1 MAKIDNLKELRTKAL
16 VELCQSKEY
25 TDFLRFA
32 ARMYKMPFS
41 DAVMVYAHDPEI
53 EKAAQLSAWNA
64 IGRKVKRGA
73 HGIPVLGDRDTV
85 RYYFDISDT
94 DGKTLPPLW
103 SLNREEAGKL
113 KRYFSST
120 YDQDFLN
127 FSSVVDYISYNSVS
141 EHYDDLES
149 MADKYSLN
157 DEQITTLHE
166 MLWDCVRYTTAA
178 RCELGSEENIRVRGA
193 AALDFDDTILQND
206 SDLMLSFFS
215 VVQHT
220 AQDSINEIA
229 IRAVQLKRNQL
240 DIPEE
245 IVNAFEGE
253 DTKVEQIS
261 ATPVDN
267 EVIIANETVKVN
279 DDKIPFSTEQIKT
292 VLDDMFSRR
301 VYALADNNAQELVS
315 FFERNEMI
323 EPRAEKLG
331 EFVTSALLDQHNSCD
346 MGSFTV
352 DYIVSKSGVT
362 IMQGEY
368 TNELYTDSMLIGWE
382 SVVGLYADEIVRYYK
397 ATNDQET
404 KSLDNAKNYINDFCL
419 DEYSEEADFSDL
431 SNIPIAYTTDE
442 QTEYEIQVSIDLLQ
456 YRMIYQ
462 YDGQVVREEQ
472 YGSLDDMN
480 ENALSVLDFDDLVSL
495 SDDEK
500 AAALEKRSNSGLA
513 EKEKLP
519 TITCEWSESEAFEEG
534 KTYSVYDF
542 DRIMEQ
548 ADREWI
554 EKRQAEI
561 DKYGEDIKNIYEAF
575 ERGEIDGVHQGYA
588 KTKFTVTMPDG
599 TTYTDR
605 QDIGDGFGGVID
617 FIKRYNKALAF
628 QLEKVRD
635 MQKANEE
642 PESKEKSFSEQVD
655 DVLDGNADRY
665 SDLKVCDT
673 PQLLLDVGCD
683 QLPMLY
689 TKKHLRDALHEK
701 SEKNHHWHGLTV
713 EQIKKVPDLISD
725 PLIVF
730 DSISINDKAKGSI
743 ITVLNAVD
751 NDNSP
756 IIVSIK
762 PNGKGNYELETIDS
776 NFITSI
782 YGKDN
787 SFSNFIERAANANN
801 ILYWNKQKSQE
812 LFSVLGLHLP
822 KGLNDLD
829 SNIIIHQSHNIVNS
843 NSVNYE
849 KIVESNTQAN
859 SEQISFFNENTVNE
873 NSAEAVSKDIPSH
886 TYHFDLNDVTG
897 NGAKTRYK
905 ANVAAIRTLKKIE
918 SENRNATLEEQRL
931 LAGYVGWGGVADAF
945 DARKDNW
952 HEEYEELKGLLT
964 DDEYRAARRSTQ
976 TSYYTS
982 HEVIESIYSAL
993 DNFGFKGG
1001 NILEPSMGVG
1011 NFFAEIPSEMR
1022 DNSKLYG
1029 VELDDLTGRIAK
1041 KLYPNDNI
1049 QIKGFE
1055 KTSFSDNSFDVVVGN
1070 VPFGDFKVHDKKY
1083 DRLGLNIHDY
1093 FIAKSV
1099 DQVRPGGMIAVV
1111 TSSYTMDKNT
1121 SKFREYI
1128 AQRCD
1133 LVGAVRLPNNAFA
1146 DTKTVSDILFLQK
1159 RENQTVVYPYWTQ
1172 TGRTADGLRVNAY
1185 FARHPE
1191 MVLGKVVKSTRYGD
1205 DSETIDVIADTEKP
1219 LSEQLAAAVS
1229 KLHANI
1235 PEKIFNAVKIGGSDK
1250 KTSETIPADPYVRN
1264 FTYTV
1269 INGEVYYRE
1278 NEVMTKYEGGN
1289 TAIERIKG
1297 MHAIR
1302 QSLRSVIDAQLNGV
1316 SDDELAVLQREL
1328 NNEYDTY
1335 VKRYG
1340 ALTSKANTVFRDDDD
1355 FNTLIALENVD
1366 EKTGE
1371 VQKAS
1376 IFFKRTILPSISV
1389 DSVDTPE
1396 EALQVSLD
1404 RKGCVDI
1411 DYMAQLVGME
1421 KQELVFSL
1429 KEQNKIFRDPAY
1441 TVDGKEY
1448 SGYVEAAEYLSGNV
1462 RKKLALAAQ
1471 MAKLDPQYEYNVQAL
1486 EVILPDTIPPED
1498 ILVQIGIN
1506 WVDCETYTQFLT
1518 EYTGIDHSYNNLVT
1532 RLPNG
1537 EYTFKN
1543 RCTDN
1548 SSRATEIFGTDRMEV
1563 HEIFKRLL
1571 NKRSIEVKDRTD
1583 DDRYVLNESATRKA
1597 KEKANQM
1604 ERAFEDWLWADM
1616 SRQEHYVEKYNN
1628 LFNSL
1633 VGREYNGDGQKFDGM
1648 NPDITLIKHQLDAV
1662 MRAKLGGN
1670 TLLAHVVGAG
1680 KSFEMATAVMEKRRL
1695 GLITKA
1701 CVTVPKPLTDQMA
1714 NEWLKLYPNAHLLV
1728 ASAKDFTKENRQRF
1742 IARCATGNYDAIIMS
1757 HEQFGKIGMSAEYQT
1772 QFINEQIEA
1781 IDQQLSGMNSG
1792 YYFQRNENQMT
1803 VKALEKQKEKLTDKL
1818 EKLLGMSKDTSLS
1831 FEQLGFDYLVVDEAH
1846 NFKNCFVATKM
1857 GNISGVQTSASQKAE
1872 DMLMKTTY
1880 LNNKYGCNNI
1890 LFATG
1895 TPISNSMVE
1904 MYVMTRYL
1912 RPDVLAEA
1920 GVSEFDDWASNFGKV
1935 VSKLEVNPAGNG
1947 YRTKKRFAE
1956 FINLPELVKEFKEFA
1971 DIKTQ
1976 KMIKLNVPEITGGE
1990 PNIVVIQPSEA
2001 QREGIKELGERSERI
2016 HNGSVSPNVDNML
2029 KITHEARLLGLDPR
2043 CLDPLAEKDPDGKIA
2058 TLCRNIK
2065 KKYDETEEQKGVQ
2078 AVFCDIAVNADRGF
2092 SAYDE
2097 IKADLIEL
2105 GIPEEEICF
2114 AGDAKNEKQ
2123 RVQQHEE
2130 LRNGIKRVVVGS
2142 TSKLG
2147 TGVNIQNKLCALHHL
2162 DIPWKPSDFEQ
2173 RNGRGIRR
2181 GNTFPNVDINFYVTQ
2196 DTFDMYLM
2204 DTIVRKA
2211 KFIEQGMSST
2221 SQRKSEDMD
2230 EVVLTYS
2237 KIQAATTSNPYI
2249 AERIELEQDLNYLHD
2264 LKSDYMKSK
2273 YKLMNAAEKELPERI
2288 ARYEELL
2295 AKAEKDNETRVS
2307 CSSEDFMLKVDDVQ
2321 IVDKEKAAAL
2331 IFKARESCA
2340 HSGESVLVGEYNG
2353 FDIYI
2358 EPSKAKLSFFSQE
2371 PDYEI
2376 VARGKLSYSCSCGE
2390 NNGLGNI
2397 TRIENLI
2404 DKAVQSKCDDLK
2416 INIENATK
2424 DMNETKAAIE
2434 KPFEHEEELK
2444 QKESRF
2450 AYLNDLLS
2458 KDKRAQEILSNE
2470 PEEDMEIECSDQ
2482 DNGEEREAVVAARG
2496 HGRR

>member
-41 DAVMVYAHDPEI
+41 DAVMIHAHDPNI
-53 EKAAQLSAWNA
+53 EKAAQLAAWNA

-193 AALDFDDTILQND
+193 ADLDFDDTILQND

-229 IRAVQLKRNQL
+229 VHAVQLKRNQL

-267 EVIIANETVKVN
+267 EVIIANETVEVN

-292 VLDDMFSRR
+292 VLDDMFSR
-301 VYALADNNAQELVS
+301 VYSRADDNTQELVS

-323 EPRAEKLG
+323 EPRAERLG

-352 DYIVSKSGVT
+352 DYIVSKNGVT

-368 TNELYTDSMLIGWE
+368 TNEHYTDSMLIGWE

-404 KSLDNAKNYINDFCL
+404 KSLYNAKNYINDFCL

-519 TITCEWSESEAFEEG
+519 TITCEWSESEAFKDG

-588 KTKFTVTMPDG
+588 KTKFTVTMPNG

-635 MQKANEE
+635 MQKANKE
-642 PESKEKSFSEQVD
+642 PESKQQS
-655 DVLDGNADRY
+655 N
-665 SDLKVCDT
+665 
-673 PQLLLDVGCD
+673 
-683 QLPMLY
+683 
-689 TKKHLRDALHEK
+689 
-701 SEKNHHWHGLTV
+701 N
-713 EQIKKVPDLISD
+713 
-725 PLIVF
+725 IV
-730 DSISINDKAKGSI
+730 
-743 ITVLNAVD
+743 
-751 NDNSP
+751 NDNS
-756 IIVSIK
+756 
-762 PNGKGNYELETIDS
+762 
-776 NFITSI
+776 
-782 YGKDN
+782 
-787 SFSNFIERAANANN
+787 
-801 ILYWNKQKSQE
+801 
-812 LFSVLGLHLP
+812 
-822 KGLNDLD
+822 
-829 SNIIIHQSHNIVNS
+829 VNHD
-843 NSVNYE
+843 
-849 KIVESNTQAN
+849 KIVDSNTQVN
-859 SEQISFFNENTVNE
+859 SEQISFFNENIVNE

-952 HEEYEELKGLLT
+952 HEEYEDLKGLLT

-1055 KTSFSDNSFDVVVGN
+1055 KTSFSDNSFDVVIGN

-1121 SKFREYI
+1121 SKFREYL

-1191 MVLGKVVKSTRYGD
+1191 MVLGKVVKSTRYGE
-1205 DSETIDVIADTEKP
+1205 DSETIDVIADTEKT
-1219 LSEQLAAAVS
+1219 LSEQLAAAIS

-1235 PEKIFNAVKIGGSDK
+1235 PDKIVKAVKSGSSDK
-1250 KTSETIPADPYVRN
+1250 KPSETIPADPYVRN

-1269 INGEVYYRE
+1269 IDGEVYYRE

-1376 IFFKRTILPSISV
+1376 IFFKRTILPSINV

-1411 DYMAQLVGME
+1411 EYMAQLVGME

-1462 RKKLALAAQ
+1462 RKKLAFAEQ

-1486 EVILPDTIPPED
+1486 EAIQPDTIPPED

-1506 WVDCETYTQFLT
+1506 WVDCKTYTQFLT

-1616 SRQEHYVEKYNN
+1616 SRQEYYVEKYNN

-1648 NPDITLIKHQLDAV
+1648 NPDITLSKHQLDAV

-1757 HEQFGKIGMSAEYQT
+1757 HEQFGKIGMSAEYQS

-1781 IDQQLSGMNSG
+1781 IDQQLSGMKSG

-1803 VKALEKQKEKLTDKL
+1803 VKALEKQKEKLNDKL

-1912 RPDVLAEA
+1912 RPDVLAES

-1990 PNIVVIQPSEA
+1990 PNIVVIQPSES

-2114 AGDAKNEKQ
+2114 ASDAKNEKQ

-2130 LRNGIKRVVVGS
+2130 LRNGIKRVVIGS

-2181 GNTFPNVDINFYVTQ
+2181 GNTFSNVDINFYVTQ

-2249 AERIELEQDLNYLHD
+2249 AERIELEQELNYLHD

-2273 YKLMNAAEKELPERI
+2273 YKLMNAEKELPERI

-2295 AKAEKDNETRVS
+2295 TKAEKDNETRVN
-2307 CSSEDFMLKVDDVQ
+2307 CGSEDFILKVDDVQ

-2358 EPSKAKLSFFSQE
+2358 EPSKAKLTFFSQE

-2397 TRIENLI
+2397 TRLENLV

-2416 INIENATK
+2416 IYIENTTK

-2434 KPFEHEEELK
+2434 KPFEHDEELK

-2458 KDKRAQEILSNE
+2458 KDKQAQEILSNE
-2470 PEEDMEIECSDQ
+2470 PEEDMEIEYSDQ
-2482 DNGEEREAVVAARG
+2482 DNGEERETVAAARG

>member
-41 DAVMVYAHDPEI
+41 DAVMIHAHDPNI
-53 EKAAQLSAWNA
+53 EKAAQLAAWNA

-193 AALDFDDTILQND
+193 ADLDFDDTILQND

-362 IMQGEY
+362 IMQDEY

-382 SVVGLYADEIVRYYK
+382 SIVGLYADEIVRYYK
-397 ATNDQET
+397 TTNNQET
-404 KSLDNAKNYINDFCL
+404 KSLYNAKNYINDFCL

-442 QTEYEIQVSIDLLQ
+442 KTEYEIQVSIDLLR

-500 AAALEKRSNSGLA
+500 AAALENRSNIGLA
-513 EKEKLP
+513 ENEKLP
-519 TITCEWSESEAFEEG
+519 TITCEWSESGAFEDG

-561 DKYGEDIKNIYEAF
+561 DKYGEDIKSIYEAF

-617 FIKRYNKALAF
+617 FIKQYNKALAF

-635 MQKANEE
+635 MQKANKE
-642 PESKEKSFSEQVD
+642 PESKQQS
-655 DVLDGNADRY
+655 N
-665 SDLKVCDT
+665 
-673 PQLLLDVGCD
+673 
-683 QLPMLY
+683 
-689 TKKHLRDALHEK
+689 
-701 SEKNHHWHGLTV
+701 N
-713 EQIKKVPDLISD
+713 
-725 PLIVF
+725 IV
-730 DSISINDKAKGSI
+730 
-743 ITVLNAVD
+743 
-751 NDNSP
+751 NDNS
-756 IIVSIK
+756 
-762 PNGKGNYELETIDS
+762 
-776 NFITSI
+776 
-782 YGKDN
+782 
-787 SFSNFIERAANANN
+787 
-801 ILYWNKQKSQE
+801 
-812 LFSVLGLHLP
+812 
-822 KGLNDLD
+822 
-829 SNIIIHQSHNIVNS
+829 VNH
-843 NSVNYE
+843 E
-849 KIVESNTQAN
+849 KTVDRNTQAN
-859 SEQISFFNENTVNE
+859 SNQISFFNENVVNE
-873 NSAEAVSKDIPSH
+873 DSAEAVSNDIPSH

-931 LAGYVGWGGVADAF
+931 LARYVGWGGVADAF

-1055 KTSFSDNSFDVVVGN
+1055 KTSFSDNSFDVVIGN

-1121 SKFREYI
+1121 SKFREYL

-1191 MVLGKVVKSTRYGD
+1191 MVLGKVVKSTRYGE
-1205 DSETIDVIADTEKP
+1205 DSETIDVIADTEKT
-1219 LSEQLAAAVS
+1219 LSEQLAAAIS

-1235 PEKIFNAVKIGGSDK
+1235 PDKIVKAVKSGGSDK

-1269 INGEVYYRE
+1269 IDGEVYYRE

-1389 DSVDTPE
+1389 ESVDTPE

-1411 DYMAQLVGME
+1411 EYMAQLVGME

-1462 RKKLALAAQ
+1462 RKKLALAEQ

-1486 EVILPDTIPPED
+1486 EAIQPDIIPPED

-1506 WVDCETYTQFLT
+1506 WVDCKTYTQFLT

-1616 SRQEHYVEKYNN
+1616 SRQEYYVEKYNN

-1648 NPDITLIKHQLDAV
+1648 NPDITLSKHQLDAV

-1701 CVTVPKPLTDQMA
+1701 CVTVPKPLTDQMS

-1757 HEQFGKIGMSAEYQT
+1757 HEQFGKIGMSAEYQS

-1781 IDQQLSGMNSG
+1781 IDQQLSGMKSG

-1803 VKALEKQKEKLTDKL
+1803 VKALEKQKEKLNDKL

-1912 RPDVLAEA
+1912 RPDVLAES

-1990 PNIVVIQPSEA
+1990 PNIVVIQPSES

-2130 LRNGIKRVVVGS
+2130 LRNGIKRVVIGS

-2181 GNTFPNVDINFYVTQ
+2181 GNTFSNVDINFYVTQ

-2249 AERIELEQDLNYLHD
+2249 AERIELEQELNYLHD

-2273 YKLMNAAEKELPERI
+2273 YKLMNAEKELPERI

-2295 AKAEKDNETRVS
+2295 TKAEKDNETRVN
-2307 CSSEDFMLKVDDVQ
+2307 CGSEDFILKVDDVQ

-2358 EPSKAKLSFFSQE
+2358 EPSKAKLTFFSQE

-2397 TRIENLI
+2397 TRLENLV

-2416 INIENATK
+2416 IYIENTTK

-2434 KPFEHEEELK
+2434 KPFEHDEELK

-2458 KDKRAQEILSNE
+2458 KDKQAQEILSNE
-2470 PEEDMEIECSDQ
+2470 PEEDMEIEYSDQ
-2482 DNGEEREAVVAARG
+2482 DNGEERETVAAARG

>member
-1 MAKIDNLKELRTKAL
+1 MAKIDNLKKLRTKAL

-41 DAVMVYAHDPEI
+41 DAVMVYAQNPEI

-94 DGKTLPPLW
+94 EGKTLPPLW
-103 SLNREEAGKL
+103 SLDREEAGKL
-113 KRYFSST
+113 KRYFSSN
-120 YDQDFLN
+120 YEQDFLN
-127 FSSVVDYISYNSVS
+127 FSSVVDYIAYNTVN
-141 EHYDDLES
+141 EHYDELES
-149 MADKYSLN
+149 MADKYSLS
-157 DEQITTLHE
+157 DEQITKLHE

-178 RCELGSEENIRVRGA
+178 RCEFGSEENIRVRGA
-193 AALDFDDTILQND
+193 AALDFDDTLLQND
-206 SDLMLSFFS
+206 SELMLSFFS

-220 AQDSINEIA
+220 AQESINEIA
-229 IRAVQLKRNQL
+229 VHAVQLKRNQL

-267 EVIIANETVKVN
+267 EVIIANETVEVN

-292 VLDDMFSRR
+292 VLDDMFSR
-301 VYALADNNAQELVS
+301 VYSRADDNTQELVS

-323 EPRAEKLG
+323 EPRAERLG

-352 DYIVSKSGVT
+352 DYIVSKNGVT

-368 TNELYTDSMLIGWE
+368 TNEHYTDSMLIGWE

-404 KSLDNAKNYINDFCL
+404 KSLYNAKNYINDFCL

-431 SNIPIAYTTDE
+431 SNIHIAYTTDE
-442 QTEYEIQVSIDLLQ
+442 KTEYEIQVSIDLLQ

-500 AAALEKRSNSGLA
+500 AAALENRSNIGLA
-513 EKEKLP
+513 ENEKLP
-519 TITCEWSESEAFEEG
+519 TITCEWSESEAFEDG

-561 DKYGEDIKNIYEAF
+561 DKYGEDIKSIYEAF

-617 FIKRYNKALAF
+617 FIKQYDKALAF

-635 MQKANEE
+635 MQSDHEE
-642 PESKEKSFSEQVD
+642 PESKQQS
-655 DVLDGNADRY
+655 N
-665 SDLKVCDT
+665 
-673 PQLLLDVGCD
+673 
-683 QLPMLY
+683 
-689 TKKHLRDALHEK
+689 
-701 SEKNHHWHGLTV
+701 N
-713 EQIKKVPDLISD
+713 
-725 PLIVF
+725 IV
-730 DSISINDKAKGSI
+730 
-743 ITVLNAVD
+743 
-751 NDNSP
+751 NDNS
-756 IIVSIK
+756 
-762 PNGKGNYELETIDS
+762 
-776 NFITSI
+776 
-782 YGKDN
+782 
-787 SFSNFIERAANANN
+787 
-801 ILYWNKQKSQE
+801 
-812 LFSVLGLHLP
+812 
-822 KGLNDLD
+822 
-829 SNIIIHQSHNIVNS
+829 VNH
-843 NSVNYE
+843 E
-849 KIVESNTQAN
+849 KTVDRNTQAN
-859 SEQISFFNENTVNE
+859 SNQISFFNENIVNE
-873 NSAEAVSKDIPSH
+873 DSAEAVSNDIPSH

-1011 NFFAEIPSEMR
+1011 NFFAEIPGEMR

-1055 KTSFSDNSFDVVVGN
+1055 KTSFSDNSFDVVIGN

-1099 DQVRPGGMIAVV
+1099 DQVRQGGMIAVV

-1121 SKFREYI
+1121 SKFREYL

-1191 MVLGKVVKSTRYGD
+1191 MVLGKVVKSTRYGE
-1205 DSETIDVIADTEKP
+1205 DSETIDVIADTEKTF
-1219 LSEQLAAAVS
+1219 SEQLAAAVS

-1235 PEKIFNAVKIGGSDK
+1235 PDKIVKAVKSGGSDK

-1269 INGEVYYRE
+1269 IDGEVYYRE

-1376 IFFKRTILPSISV
+1376 IFFKRTILPSINV

-1411 DYMAQLVGME
+1411 EYMAQLVGME

-1462 RKKLALAAQ
+1462 RKKLALAEQ

-1486 EVILPDTIPPED
+1486 EAIQPDIIPPED

-1506 WVDCETYTQFLT
+1506 WVNCETYTQFLT

-1543 RCTDN
+1543 HCTDN

-1616 SRQEHYVEKYNN
+1616 SRQEYYVEKYNN

-1648 NPDITLIKHQLDAV
+1648 NPDITLSKHQLDAV

-1757 HEQFGKIGMSAEYQT
+1757 HEQFGKIGMSAEYQS

-1781 IDQQLSGMNSG
+1781 IDQQLSGMKSG

-1803 VKALEKQKEKLTDKL
+1803 VKALEKQKEKLNDKL

-1912 RPDVLAEA
+1912 RPDVLAES

-1990 PNIVVIQPSEA
+1990 PNIVVIQPSES

-2130 LRNGIKRVVVGS
+2130 LRNGIKRVVIGS

-2181 GNTFPNVDINFYVTQ
+2181 GNTFSNVDINFYVTQ

-2249 AERIELEQDLNYLHD
+2249 AERIELEQELNYLHD

-2295 AKAEKDNETRVS
+2295 TKAEKDNETRVN
-2307 CSSEDFMLKVDDVQ
+2307 CGSEDFILKVDDVQ

-2358 EPSKAKLSFFSQE
+2358 EPSKAKLTFFSQE

-2397 TRIENLI
+2397 TRLENLV

-2416 INIENATK
+2416 IYIENTTK

-2434 KPFEHEEELK
+2434 KPFEHDEELK

-2458 KDKRAQEILSNE
+2458 KDKQAQEILSNE
-2470 PEEDMEIECSDQ
+2470 PEEDMEIEYSDQ
-2482 DNGEEREAVVAARG
+2482 DNGEERETVAAARG

>member
-1 MAKIDNLKELRTKAL
+1 MAKIDNLKKLRTKAL

-41 DAVMVYAHDPEI
+41 DAVMIHAHDPNI
-53 EKAAQLSAWNA
+53 EKAAQLAAWNA

-94 DGKTLPPLW
+94 EGKTLPPLW
-103 SLNREEAGKL
+103 SLDREEAGKL
-113 KRYFSST
+113 KRYFSSN
-120 YDQDFLN
+120 YEQDFLN
-127 FSSVVDYISYNSVS
+127 FSSVVDYIAYNTVN
-141 EHYDDLES
+141 EHYDELES
-149 MADKYSLN
+149 MSDKYSLS
-157 DEQITTLHE
+157 DEQITKLHE

-178 RCELGSEENIRVRGA
+178 RCELGSKENIRVRGA

-206 SDLMLSFFS
+206 SELMLSFFS

-220 AQDSINEIA
+220 AQESINEIA
-229 IRAVQLKRNQL
+229 VHAVQLKRNQL

-267 EVIIANETVKVN
+267 EVIIANDTVEVN

-292 VLDDMFSRR
+292 VLDDMFSR
-301 VYALADNNAQELVS
+301 VYSRADDNTQELVS

-323 EPRAEKLG
+323 EPRAERLG

-352 DYIVSKSGVT
+352 DYIVSKNGVT

-368 TNELYTDSMLIGWE
+368 TNEHYTDSMLIGWE

-404 KSLDNAKNYINDFCL
+404 KSLYNAKNYINDFCL

-442 QTEYEIQVSIDLLQ
+442 KTEYEIQVSIDLLR

-500 AAALEKRSNSGLA
+500 AAALENRSNIGLA
-513 EKEKLP
+513 ENEKLP
-519 TITCEWSESEAFEEG
+519 TITCEWSESEAFEDG

-561 DKYGEDIKNIYEAF
+561 DKYGEDIKSIYEAF

-617 FIKRYNKALAF
+617 FIKQYDKALAF

-635 MQKANEE
+635 MQSDHEE
-642 PESKEKSFSEQVD
+642 PESKQQS
-655 DVLDGNADRY
+655 N
-665 SDLKVCDT
+665 
-673 PQLLLDVGCD
+673 
-683 QLPMLY
+683 
-689 TKKHLRDALHEK
+689 
-701 SEKNHHWHGLTV
+701 N
-713 EQIKKVPDLISD
+713 
-725 PLIVF
+725 IV
-730 DSISINDKAKGSI
+730 
-743 ITVLNAVD
+743 
-751 NDNSP
+751 NDNS
-756 IIVSIK
+756 
-762 PNGKGNYELETIDS
+762 
-776 NFITSI
+776 
-782 YGKDN
+782 
-787 SFSNFIERAANANN
+787 
-801 ILYWNKQKSQE
+801 
-812 LFSVLGLHLP
+812 
-822 KGLNDLD
+822 
-829 SNIIIHQSHNIVNS
+829 VNH
-843 NSVNYE
+843 E
-849 KIVESNTQAN
+849 KTVDRNTQAN
-859 SEQISFFNENTVNE
+859 SNQISFFNENIVNE
-873 NSAEAVSKDIPSH
+873 DSAEAVSNDIPSH

-1011 NFFAEIPSEMR
+1011 NFFAEIPTEMR
-1022 DNSKLYG
+1022 ENSKLYG

-1205 DSETIDVIADTEKP
+1205 DSETIDVIADTEKT

-1264 FTYTV
+1264 FTYT
-1269 INGEVYYRE
+1269 IIDGEVYYRE

-1355 FNTLIALENVD
+1355 FNTLVALENVD

-1389 DSVDTPE
+1389 ESVDTPE

-1411 DYMAQLVGME
+1411 EYMAQLVGME

-1462 RKKLALAAQ
+1462 RKKLALAEQ
-1471 MAKLDPQYEYNVQAL
+1471 MAKLDPQYKYNVQAL
-1486 EVILPDTIPPED
+1486 DVILPDTIPPED

-1548 SSRATEIFGTDRMEV
+1548 SSRATEIFGTDRMDV

-1648 NPDITLIKHQLDAV
+1648 NPDITLSKHQLDAV

-2029 KITHEARLLGLDPR
+2029 KITHEARLLGIDPR

-2105 GIPEEEICF
+2105 GIPEV
-2114 AGDAKNEKQ
+2114 NW
-2123 RVQQHEE
+2123 
-2130 LRNGIKRVVVGS
+2130 KR
-2142 TSKLG
+2142 
-2147 TGVNIQNKLCALHHL
+2147 I
-2162 DIPWKPSDFEQ
+2162 WK
-2173 RNGRGIRR
+2173 
-2181 GNTFPNVDINFYVTQ
+2181 
-2196 DTFDMYLM
+2196 
-2204 DTIVRKA
+2204 
-2211 KFIEQGMSST
+2211 
-2221 SQRKSEDMD
+2221 
-2230 EVVLTYS
+2230 
-2237 KIQAATTSNPYI
+2237 
-2249 AERIELEQDLNYLHD
+2249 
-2264 LKSDYMKSK
+2264 
-2273 YKLMNAAEKELPERI
+2273 
-2288 ARYEELL
+2288 
-2295 AKAEKDNETRVS
+2295 
-2307 CSSEDFMLKVDDVQ
+2307 
-2321 IVDKEKAAAL
+2321 
-2331 IFKARESCA
+2331 
-2340 HSGESVLVGEYNG
+2340 
-2353 FDIYI
+2353 
-2358 EPSKAKLSFFSQE
+2358 
-2371 PDYEI
+2371 
-2376 VARGKLSYSCSCGE
+2376 
-2390 NNGLGNI
+2390 
-2397 TRIENLI
+2397 
-2404 DKAVQSKCDDLK
+2404 
-2416 INIENATK
+2416 
-2424 DMNETKAAIE
+2424 
-2434 KPFEHEEELK
+2434 
-2444 QKESRF
+2444 
-2450 AYLNDLLS
+2450 
-2458 KDKRAQEILSNE
+2458 
-2470 PEEDMEIECSDQ
+2470 
-2482 DNGEEREAVVAARG
+2482 
-2496 HGRR
+2496 